1 MILKV
6 VSVTALLALFA
17 SPALASGQLPD
28 GTYQCMMDEHL
39 QGEMIIAGNTYQG
52 PAYDGQYDGTFPFT
66 IVDNN
71 IDLQGTKGIYE
82 DPTIQFIGALLVI
95 AAHHFHRVTGIGQFF
110 ELDAFDD
117 AAAIDVEAGDDALG
131 EHFLREA

>member
-1 MILKV
+1 MTLKIV
-6 VSVTALLALFA
+6 AVAALLALLA

-28 GTYQCMMDEHL
+28 GTYQCTMDEHL
-39 QGEMIIAGNTYQG
+39 QGEMIIAGKTYQG

-82 DPTIQFIGALLVI
+82 DPTIQFIGALLVDDGKGHPAI
-95 AAHHFHRVTGIGQFF
+95 EYHVKLQGSDTVHIGACTL
-110 ELDAFDD
+110 E
-117 AAAIDVEAGDDALG
+117 
-131 EHFLREA
+131 